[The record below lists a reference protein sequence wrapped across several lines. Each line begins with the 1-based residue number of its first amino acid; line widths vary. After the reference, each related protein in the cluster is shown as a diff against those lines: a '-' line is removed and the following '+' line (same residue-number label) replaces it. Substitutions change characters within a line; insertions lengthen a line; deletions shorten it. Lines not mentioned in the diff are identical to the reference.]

1 MLKGIYGS
9 RGISRLR
16 ACLPIRKL
24 ESMRMWPI
32 FLCSILP
39 SVPLPMKVSDEKY
52 LVQLSNFQ
60 MRDQAPV
67 KLCRK
72 DFEALPRNV

>member
-1 MLKGIYGS
+1 MSKGIY
-9 RGISRLR
+9 GISRLR
-16 ACLPIRKL
+16 ACLPVRKL

-32 FLCSILP
+32 FLFSILP

-52 LVQLSNFQ
+52 LVQLSNLQ

-67 KLCRK
+67 KL
-72 DFEALPRNV
+72 